1 MSDADLKDFIGVYPD
16 LLIRT
21 RCAEIIQQFDSS
33 KQDVPGQVGAGLM
46 PELKNSR
53 DIPLNKHPQWRTVE
67 HELNTAMFR
76 ALMQYVREYPYVMI
90 APLMLQL
97 KTKENTLK
105 RINHQDVVNM
115 DEKPLSDLL
124 RAVFRPG
131 EINLQRYEANEGG
144 YPYWHCEHYPKEQ
157 NSESLH
163 RTLLWTAYLNEE
175 FEQGETEFFYQQRK
189 VHPTTGTFI
198 IAPSAF
204 THTHRGNMP
213 KNGSKYI
220 ATSWVLFKRPEALY
234 PQGR

>member
-1 MSDADLKDFIGVYPD
+1 MSEIALKDFIGAYPD
-16 LLIRT
+16 LMSRS
-21 RCAEIIQQFDSS
+21 RCTEIVQQFDQC
-33 KQDVPGQVGAGLM
+33 KLAVPGQVGSGLM

-53 DIPLNKHPQWRTVE
+53 DIQLNKYPQWRAVE
-67 HELNTAMFR
+67 DELNTAMFR

-90 APLMLQL
+90 APLMVQL
-97 KTKENTLK
+97 KMKDNSVK
-105 RINHQDVVNM
+105 RIDHLDVANM
-115 DEKPLSDLL
+115 DEKTLSDLL

-131 EINLQRYEANEGG
+131 EVNLQRYEANEGG
-144 YPYWHCEHYPKEQ
+144 YPYWHCEHYPKDQ

-175 FEQGETEFFYQQRK
+175 FEEGETEFFYQQRK
-189 VHPTTGTFI
+189 VRPTTGTFI

-220 ATSWVLFKRPEALY
+220 ATSWILFKRPEALF
-234 PQGR
+234 PQSR